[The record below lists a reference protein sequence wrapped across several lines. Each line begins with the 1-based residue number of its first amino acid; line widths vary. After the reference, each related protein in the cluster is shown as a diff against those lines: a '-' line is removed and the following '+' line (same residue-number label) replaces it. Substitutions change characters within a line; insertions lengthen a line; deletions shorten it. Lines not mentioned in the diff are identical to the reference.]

1 VRRGGG
7 GASKTVLVSGAPD
20 MIDEDHAFERLA
32 AKYPA
37 ILKELEGQDA
47 ALDGKRGAKMW
58 AVNVEIGEQSAC
70 LELTSPTVWDGI
82 RRPRPTLCQHDGLA
96 KYSASGSSFVER
108 PTLLSFIHVRCHKLD
123 PMNFFDLIWRGKHFI
138 NAPAEEEDDGAHGDE
153 HDEKAC
159 GCHEMRSGA
168 ELCVVFG

>member
-1 VRRGGG
+1 MRHGGG

-58 AVNVEIGEQSAC
+58 AVNVEIGVQSAC
-70 LELTSPTVWDGI
+70 QNSPAQPSGMASAAQV
-82 RRPRPTLCQHDGLA
+82 RVMLA
-96 KYSASGSSFVER
+96 
-108 PTLLSFIHVRCHKLD
+108 P
-123 PMNFFDLIWRGKHFI
+123 
-138 NAPAEEEDDGAHGDE
+138 
-153 HDEKAC
+153 
-159 GCHEMRSGA
+159 
-168 ELCVVFG
+168 